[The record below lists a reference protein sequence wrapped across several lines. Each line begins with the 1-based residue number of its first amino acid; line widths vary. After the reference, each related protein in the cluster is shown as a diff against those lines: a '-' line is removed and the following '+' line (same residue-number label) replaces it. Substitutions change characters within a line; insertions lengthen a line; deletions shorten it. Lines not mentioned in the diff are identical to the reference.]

1 MYSVEVSESP
11 VITVSG
17 QRHQVRYAVDG
28 SLMNPLEAFYATL
41 AGCAAVY
48 AKKACKEIGQSP
60 EGIHIECRPIAGQGG
75 AVSLGRFKTD
85 VHFPDHFTPEQRA
98 RVLESIAHCAVKEIV
113 TSGCGVGF
121 SVAEAA

>member
-17 QRHQVRYAVDG
+17 QRHEVRYAVDG
-28 SLMNPLEAFYATL
+28 SLMNPLEGFYACL

-60 EGIHIECRPIAGQGG
+60 AGIHIQCRPIAGSGG
-75 AVSLGRFKTD
+75 AVSLGRFRTE
-85 VHFPDHFTPEQRA
+85 VQFPEHFSPEDRA
-98 RVLESIAHCAVKEIV
+98 RVLEAIGHCAVKEIV